1 MCKVLDNS
9 LYIKDHKKYLKI
21 SECVT
26 SFNALYNKNNI
37 VQDDIFSV
45 LENYVDRHDM
55 PFDLLRYPIEDEDLC
70 ACTFI
75 RQGRMFVM
83 INSAIP
89 LSKQIFAA
97 AHELYHIYCY
107 FEEKNFSLLQLGSI
121 LEADI
126 IDDDDAKELEDMEA
140 NAFAAL
146 LLAPKDRL
154 EEQSDVYNLSYRE
167 ASVQVVLK
175 IMDIFAIPYKAA
187 VLRLFEEEKI
197 DAKTARKLLQ
207 IDANEIN
214 KQIEV
219 TGKAARW
226 QEIPKGLV
234 RFGSLSEK
242 MYDLEQW
249 ECVRD
254 ERLESDKNR
263 INEIM
268 KKLGKLA
275 R

>member
-9 LYIKDHKKYLKI
+9 LYIKDQKKYVKI

-26 SFNALYNKNNI
+26 SFNSLYNKNNI
-37 VQDDIFSV
+37 IQDDIFSV
-45 LENYVDRHDM
+45 LENYVARHDM
-55 PFDLLRYPIEDEDLC
+55 PFELLRYPIGDEELC

-107 FEEKNFSLLQLGSI
+107 FEEKDFALLQSGSI
-121 LEADI
+121 LESDV
-126 IDDDDAKELEDMEA
+126 IDDEAKELEDMEA

-154 EEQSDVYNLSYRE
+154 EEQSDVYNLSYKDV
-167 ASVQVVLK
+167 SVQVILK

-197 DAKTARKLLQ
+197 DIKTARKLLQ
-207 IDANEIN
+207 IDSDEIA

-226 QEIPKGLV
+226 QEIPRNLI

-249 ECVRD
+249 EGVRD
-254 ERLESDKNR
+254 ERLKSDKAR
-263 INEIM
+263 LNEIVKM
-268 KKLGKLA
+268 LGKLA

>member
-9 LYIKDHKKYLKI
+9 LYIKDHKRYVKI
-21 SECVT
+21 CECVT
-26 SFNALYNKNNI
+26 SFNSLYNKNNI
-37 VQDDIFSV
+37 IQDDIFNV
-45 LENYVDRHDM
+45 LENYVDRHNM
-55 PFDLLRYPIEDEDLC
+55 PFELLRYPIGDAELC

-97 AHELYHIYCY
+97 AHELYHIFCY
-107 FEEKNFSLLQLGSI
+107 LEEKDFALLQSGSI
-121 LEADI
+121 LESDV
-126 IDDDDAKELEDMEA
+126 IDDAAKELEDMEA

-154 EEQSDVYNLSYRE
+154 EEQSIVYNLSYKN

-197 DAKTARKLLQ
+197 DKKTAKKLLQ
-207 IDANEIN
+207 IGNDEIS

-226 QEIPKGLV
+226 QEIPRDLI

-242 MYDLEQW
+242 MYELEQW
-249 ECVRD
+249 ESIRA
-254 ERLESDKNR
+254 ERLESDKAR
-263 INEIM
+263 LKEIV
-268 KKLGKLA
+268 KLLEKPA

>member
-9 LYIKDHKKYLKI
+9 LYIKDHKRYVKI
-21 SECVT
+21 CECVT
-26 SFNALYNKNNI
+26 SFNSLYNKNNI
-37 VQDDIFSV
+37 IQDDIFNV
-45 LENYVDRHDM
+45 LENYVNRHNM
-55 PFDLLRYPIEDEDLC
+55 PFELLRYPIGDAELC

-97 AHELYHIYCY
+97 AHELYHIFCY
-107 FEEKNFSLLQLGSI
+107 LEEKDFALLQSGSI
-121 LEADI
+121 LESDV
-126 IDDDDAKELEDMEA
+126 IDDAAKELEDMEA

-154 EEQSDVYNLSYRE
+154 EEQSIVYNLSYKN
-167 ASVQVVLK
+167 ASDQVVLK

-197 DAKTARKLLQ
+197 DKKTAKKLLQ
-207 IDANEIN
+207 IGNDEIS

-226 QEIPKGLV
+226 QEIPRDLI

-242 MYDLEQW
+242 MYELEQW
-249 ECVRD
+249 ESIRA
-254 ERLESDKNR
+254 ERLESDKAR
-263 INEIM
+263 LKEIV
-268 KKLGKLA
+268 KLLEKPA

>member
-1 MCKVLDNS
+1 MCKVLNNS
-9 LYIKDHKKYLKI
+9 LFIKERKKYTKI

-26 SFNALYNKNNI
+26 SFNSLYNKNNI
-37 VQDDIFSV
+37 IQDDIFNV
-45 LENYVDRHDM
+45 LENYVVRHDM
-55 PFDLLRYPIEDEDLC
+55 PFELLRYPIGDGELC

-107 FEEKNFSLLQLGSI
+107 FEEKDFSLLQLGSI
-121 LEADI
+121 LESDV
-126 IDDDDAKELEDMEA
+126 IDDEAKELEDMEA

-154 EEQSDVYNLSYRE
+154 EEQSDVYNLSYKNV
-167 ASVQVVLK
+167 SVQVILK

-197 DAKTARKLLQ
+197 DIKTSKKLLQ
-207 IDANEIN
+207 IEDAEIY
-214 KQIEV
+214 KQIQL
-219 TGKAARW
+219 TGKASRW
-226 QEIPKGLV
+226 EEISKNLI

-242 MYDLEQW
+242 IYDLERW
-249 ECVRD
+249 EGVHE
-254 ERLESDKNR
+254 ERLESDKAR
-263 INEIM
+263 LNEIIKM
-268 KKLGKLA
+268 L
-275 R
+275 RNSVR

>member
-9 LYIKDHKKYLKI
+9 LYIKDHKRYVKI

-26 SFNALYNKNNI
+26 SFNSIYNKNNI
-37 VQDDIFSV
+37 VQDDIFNV
-45 LENYVDRHDM
+45 LENYVNRHDM
-55 PFDLLRYPIEDEDLC
+55 PFELLRYPIGDAELC

-75 RQGRMFVM
+75 RQERMFVV

-107 FEEKNFSLLQLGSI
+107 LEEKDFALLQSGSI
-121 LEADI
+121 LESDV
-126 IDDDDAKELEDMEA
+126 IDDEAKELEDMEA

-154 EEQSDVYNLSYRE
+154 EEQSVVYNISYKNV
-167 ASVQVVLK
+167 SVQVVLK

-197 DAKTARKLLQ
+197 DIKTAKKLLQ
-207 IDANEIN
+207 VDNDVISR
-214 KQIEV
+214 QIEV
-219 TGKAARW
+219 TGKASRW
-226 QEIPKGLV
+226 QEIPRGLI
-234 RFGSLSEK
+234 RFGSLSEN
-242 MYDLEQW
+242 MYELEQW
-249 ECVRD
+249 ESIRD
-254 ERLESDKNR
+254 ERLESDKAR
-263 INEIM
+263 LKEIAEI
-268 KKLGKLA
+268 LGKLA

>member
-9 LYIKDHKKYLKI
+9 LYIKDRKKYTKI

-26 SFNALYNKNNI
+26 RFNALYNKNNI
-37 VQDDIFSV
+37 IQDDIFRV
-45 LENYVDRHDM
+45 LENYVIRHDM
-55 PFDLLRYPIEDEDLC
+55 PFELLRFPVGDEELC

-107 FEEKNFSLLQLGSI
+107 LEEKDVVLLESGSI
-121 LEADI
+121 LESNV
-126 IDDDDAKELEDMEA
+126 IDDAAKEIEDMEA

-146 LLAPKDRL
+146 LLVPKDRL
-154 EEQSDVYNLSYRE
+154 EEQSDVYHISYKDP
-167 ASVQVVLK
+167 SVQVILK

-197 DAKTARKLLQ
+197 DIKTARKLLQ
-207 IDANEIN
+207 TNRNEIHH
-214 KQIEV
+214 QIRV

-226 QEIPKGLV
+226 QEIPQNLIC
-234 RFGSLSEK
+234 FGSLSEK
-242 MYDLEQW
+242 MYELEQW
-249 ECVRD
+249 EGVRE
-254 ERLESDKNR
+254 ERLNSDK
-263 INEIM
+263 
-268 KKLGKLA
+268 A
-275 R
+275 RLDQIVSMLKTAAR

>member
-9 LYIKDHKKYLKI
+9 LYIKDRKKYVKI
-21 SECVT
+21 SECVI

-45 LENYVDRHDM
+45 LENYVVRHDM
-55 PFDLLRYPIEDEDLC
+55 PFELLRYPIGDDELC

-75 RQGRMFVM
+75 REGRMFVM

-107 FEEKNFSLLQLGSI
+107 FEEKDFSLLQSGSI
-121 LEADI
+121 LESDV
-126 IDDDDAKELEDMEA
+126 IDDEAKELEDMEA

-154 EEQSDVYNLSYRE
+154 EEQSDVYNISYKDV
-167 ASVQVVLK
+167 SVQVILK

-197 DAKTARKLLQ
+197 DMKTARKLLQ
-207 IDANEIN
+207 TDSNEIS
-214 KQIEV
+214 KQIDV

-226 QEIPKGLV
+226 QKIPCNLI

-249 ECVRD
+249 EGVRV
-254 ERLESDKNR
+254 ERLNSDKVR
-263 INEIM
+263 LNEIVKM
-268 KKLGKLA
+268 LGKLA

>member
-9 LYIKDHKKYLKI
+9 LYMKDSMRYKKI
-21 SECVT
+21 SERVT
-26 SFNALYNKNNI
+26 TFNSIYNKNNI
-37 VQDDIFSV
+37 IQDDIFNV
-45 LENYVDRHDM
+45 LENYVIHHDM
-55 PFDLLRYPIEDEDLC
+55 PFELLRYPIADVELC

-107 FEEKNFSLLQLGSI
+107 FEDMDSELMQSGSI
-121 LEADI
+121 LESEV
-126 IDDDDAKELEDMEA
+126 IDDVAKELEDMEA

-146 LLAPKDRL
+146 LLAPRDRL
-154 EEQSDVYNLSYRE
+154 EEQSSVYNLSYKN
-167 ASVQVVLK
+167 ASVQTVLK

-187 VLRLFEEEKI
+187 VLRLYEEEKI
-197 DAKTARKLLQ
+197 DIKTARGLLQ
-207 IDANEIN
+207 IENDEIC
-214 KQIEV
+214 KQIEL
-219 TGKAARW
+219 TGKGVRW
-226 QEIPKGLV
+226 QEIPSSLI

-242 MYDLEQW
+242 MYELEQN
-249 ECVRD
+249 ENVRS
-254 ERLESDKNR
+254 ERLESDKARLNNL
-263 INEIM
+263 IAN
-268 KKLGKLA
+268 LGKVV

>member
-1 MCKVLDNS
+1 MYKVLDNS
-9 LYIKDHKKYLKI
+9 LYIKDRKRYKKI

-26 SFNALYNKNNI
+26 SFNAIYNKNNI
-37 VQDDIFSV
+37 IQDDIFNV
-45 LENYVDRHDM
+45 LENYVIRHDM
-55 PFDLLRYPIEDEDLC
+55 PFELLRYPIGDAELC

-97 AHELYHIYCY
+97 AYELYHIYCY
-107 FEEKNFSLLQLGSI
+107 FEEKDFALMQSGSI
-121 LEADI
+121 LESDV
-126 IDDDDAKELEDMEA
+126 IDDEAKELEDMEA

-154 EEQSDVYNLSYRE
+154 EEQSVVYNLSYKNV
-167 ASVQVVLK
+167 SVQVVLK

-187 VLRLFEEEKI
+187 VLRLYEEEKV
-197 DAKTARKLLQ
+197 DMKAAKKLLQ
-207 IDANEIN
+207 TSNDEIC

-219 TGKAARW
+219 TGKSGRW
-226 QEIPKGLV
+226 QEIPRNII

-242 MYDLEQW
+242 MYELEQW
-249 ECVRD
+249 EGVRD
-254 ERLESDKNR
+254 ERLESDKSR
-263 INEIM
+263 LKEIV
-268 KKLGKLA
+268 KKLGKPA